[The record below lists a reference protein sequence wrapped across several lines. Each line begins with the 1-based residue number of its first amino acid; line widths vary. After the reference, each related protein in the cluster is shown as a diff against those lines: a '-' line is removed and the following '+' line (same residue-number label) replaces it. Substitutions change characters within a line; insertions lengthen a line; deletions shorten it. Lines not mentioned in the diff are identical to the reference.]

1 MESAPRP
8 VVQTSNLVQPLN
20 RLEDRIR
27 VLSEQLVKAQ
37 DEEFQR
43 IAVELR
49 AAINE
54 HIERIRTRLGQYP
67 LADDRR
73 STDDS

>member
-1 MESAPRP
+1 MESAPGP
-8 VVQTSNLVQPLN
+8 VVQISNSVQPLN

-37 DEEFQR
+37 GEEFQR

-54 HIERIRTRLGQYP
+54 HVERIRGRLSQYP

-73 STDDS
+73 SNDE